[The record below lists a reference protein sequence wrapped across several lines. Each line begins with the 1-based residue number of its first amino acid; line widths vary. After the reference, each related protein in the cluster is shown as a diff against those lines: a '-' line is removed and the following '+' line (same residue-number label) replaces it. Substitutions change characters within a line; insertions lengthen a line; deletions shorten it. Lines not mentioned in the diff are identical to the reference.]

1 MTRLRQRMLEDLRV
15 RNYSPRT
22 ESIYIQHVARFAA
35 HFGRSPDQLTPEDIR
50 SYLVHLVETRRVSWT
65 WFNQAVCA
73 LRFFY
78 RVTLDRG
85 DIVPDIPYPR
95 TSKKLP
101 AVLSADEVARL
112 LSAVRNPKHRAVL
125 STIYATGL
133 RLSEALALKVS
144 DIDSERMVITV
155 RQGKGRKDRTVMLSP
170 QLLEVLRSYARQ
182 VQPRHWLFPG
192 KRSGQPL
199 HATAV
204 QRGCVKARAAA
215 GLAKPA
221 SAHTLRHSFATHLL
235 EAGTDLR
242 LIQTLLG
249 HNSIKTTAI
258 YTHVSTQRLHNT
270 PSPFDR
276 LEVSGRSI

>member
-22 ESIYIQHVARFAA
+22 QSTYISHVARFAA
-35 HFGRSPDQLTPEDIR
+35 HFGTSPDQLTPEDIR
-50 SYLVHLVETRRVSWT
+50 SYLVHLVDTRRVSWT

-112 LSAVRNPKHRAVL
+112 LGAIRHAKHRAVL
-125 STIYATGL
+125 STIYAAGL

-155 RQGKGRKDRTVMLSP
+155 RQGKGRKDRVVMLSP

-182 VQPRHWLFPG
+182 VRPRDWLFPG
-192 KRSGQPL
+192 SRSGQPL

-204 QRGCVKARAAA
+204 QRECVKARAAA
-215 GLAKPA
+215 GLTKQA

-235 EAGTDLR
+235 ESGTDLR

-249 HNSIKTTAI
+249 HRSIKTTAI

>member
-22 ESIYIQHVARFAA
+22 QSTYIQHVARFAA

-112 LSAVRNPKHRAVL
+112 LGAVRQPKHRAVL

-144 DIDSERMVITV
+144 DIDSARMVITV

-182 VQPRHWLFPG
+182 VQPRDWLFPG

-204 QRGCVKARAAA
+204 QRVCVQARAAA
-215 GLAKPA
+215 GLAKQA

-276 LEVSGRSI
+276 LEVSGPSI

>member
-22 ESIYIQHVARFAA
+22 QTTYIQHVARFAA

-50 SYLVHLVETRRVSWT
+50 SYLVHLVETKRVSWT

-85 DIVPDIPYPR
+85 AIVPDIPYPR
-95 TSKKLP
+95 SSKKLP
-101 AVLSADEVARL
+101 TVLSADEVSRL
-112 LSAVRNPKHRAVL
+112 LGAVRHPKHRAVL

-182 VQPRHWLFPG
+182 VQPRDWLFPG
-192 KRSGQPL
+192 KRSGEPL
-199 HATAV
+199 HATTV
-204 QRGCVKARAAA
+204 QRVCVQARTAA
-215 GLAKPA
+215 GLAKQA

>member
-1 MTRLRQRMLEDLRV
+1 MTPLRQRMLEDLRV

-22 ESIYIQHVARFAA
+22 QAIYIQHVARFAA
-35 HFGRSPDQLTPEDIR
+35 HFGRSPDQLGKEEIR
-50 SYLVHLVETRRVSWT
+50 SYLVQLVEVRRVSWS

-95 TSKKLP
+95 KSKRLP
-101 AVLSADEVARL
+101 VVLSTDEVARL
-112 LSAVRNPKHRAVL
+112 LSAVRHPKHRAVL
-125 STIYATGL
+125 STIYAAGL
-133 RLSEALALKVS
+133 RLSEALTLKVS

-170 QLLEVLRSYARQ
+170 QLLELLRSYAREVRPQ
-182 VQPRHWLFPG
+182 DWLFPG
-192 KRSGQPL
+192 SRPDQPL
-199 HATAV
+199 HPTAV
-204 QRGCVKARAAA
+204 QRVCVRARAAA
-215 GLAKPA
+215 GLVKRA

-249 HNSIKTTAI
+249 HQSVTTTAI
-258 YTHVSTQRLHNT
+258 YTHVSAQRLQNT

-276 LEVSGRSI
+276 LEASGRSI